1 MRWLALAVF
10 AWLAILVGRG
20 QAVFFDEPVREAVHR
35 HASPLWTTILR
46 AFTFIG
52 EPGVFWPAV
61 VIIVALGWRNHRAS
75 AIRLGVVMAGAAVLE
90 IGIKL
95 AFHRARPEAF
105 FGASPKSYS
114 FPSGHALYAAC
125 LYGALASLAAAS
137 IAKRFIWLVAMWTAA
152 GLMIVLIGFSRIY
165 LGVHYPSDVLAGW
178 SIGWFWMRSVLVFK
192 A

>member
-20 QAVFFDEPVREAVHR
+20 QAVFFDEPVRDAVHR
-35 HASPLWTTILR
+35 HAAPMWTAILT
-46 AFTFIG
+46 AFTLIG
-52 EPGVFWPAV
+52 EPGVFWPVV
-61 VIIVALGWRNHRAS
+61 VIIVALGWRHRRGNMV
-75 AIRLGVVMAGAAVLE
+75 RLGVVMVGAAVLE

-105 FGASPKSYS
+105 FGLQSPKSYS
-114 FPSGHALYAAC
+114 FPSGHALYAMC
-125 LYGALASLAAAS
+125 FYGALAS
-137 IAKRFIWLVAMWTAA
+137 IAPAQRLIRRIAVWTAA
-152 GLMIVLIGFSRIY
+152 GLMIGLIGFSRIY